1 VTSRPHSALDRFDR
15 WTARDLPLHL
25 YRDGDEWV
33 CFQARSGDTHL
44 FDLLPGTLLE
54 LLREDTCTSGEL
66 VRALRERFDFEESF
80 NLAEYVDEVLWKF
93 EQNAL
98 IRPVA

>member
-1 VTSRPHSALDRFDR
+1 MTSRPYSKPDGFDR

-54 LLREDTCTSGEL
+54 LLREGAFTSGEL
-66 VRALRERFDFEESF
+66 ARELRARFDFEDGFS
-80 NLAEYVDEVLWKF
+80 LAEYIDEVLWKF

-98 IRPVA
+98 IRPLA